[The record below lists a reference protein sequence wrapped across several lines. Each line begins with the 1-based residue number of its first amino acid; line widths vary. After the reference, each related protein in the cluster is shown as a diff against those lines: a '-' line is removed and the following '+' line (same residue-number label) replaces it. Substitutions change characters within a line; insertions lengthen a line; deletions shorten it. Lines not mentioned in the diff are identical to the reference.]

1 MNGACANCG
10 SAAWREPPHLVNLLR
25 PPSKSRTLL
34 ELGRVSNLPTIWSNC
49 LAGWWLAGGGPCW
62 QWLRLSLAATLLY
75 LGGMFLNDAF
85 DANFDRQN
93 RRSRPIPS
101 GAISERETWQWG
113 SSLLA
118 LGAAGL
124 ISAGTTTAVFTLL
137 LTGCILLYNLIHK
150 WAGASP
156 VLLGAC
162 RLFLYLVSA
171 SLARDGVTGIVLWCG
186 LALASYVMGLSWL
199 ARKESGRGPAPYW
212 PGVFLAA
219 PLALAGLC
227 DDGLT
232 RPTGN
237 VLSLV
242 LVVWM
247 LWALRHA
254 FWRAE
259 PKVGYAVARLLA
271 GITLVDLLA
280 VADLTRPQAG
290 LFLLWFVLALLL
302 QRYIPA
308 T

>member
-1 MNGACANCG
+1 MNGACASCG
-10 SAAWREPPHLVNLLR
+10 GAAWREQSHLVNLIR
-25 PPSKSRTLL
+25 PPSKFRTLL
-34 ELGRVSNLPTIWSNC
+34 ILGRVSNLPTVWSNC
-49 LAGWWLAGGGPCW
+49 LAGWWLGGGGPWW
-62 QWLRLSLAATLLY
+62 QWLLLSGAATLLY

-85 DANFDRQN
+85 DANYDRQN

-101 GAISERETWQWG
+101 GAISEKETWQWG
-113 SSLLA
+113 FSLLA

-124 ISAGTTTAVFTLL
+124 IWAGTTTAVLTLL

-162 RLFLYLVSA
+162 RLLLYLVSA
-171 SLARDGVTGIVLWCG
+171 SVAGEGVTGNVLWCG

-199 ARKESGRGPAPYW
+199 ARKENGRGPAPYW
-212 PGVFLAA
+212 PAIFLAA
-219 PLALAGLC
+219 PLALAGLS
-227 DDGLT
+227 DDGLA
-232 RPTGN
+232 RHTGN
-237 VLSLV
+237 VLSLA
-242 LVVWM
+242 LAVWM

-259 PKVGYAVARLLA
+259 SKVGYAVARLLA

-290 LFLLWFVLALLL
+290 FFLIWFVLALLL